1 MSSKKTYLKASV
13 KFLDPSLE
21 GGSLAEIACFY
32 RPLLKLHDGYLT
44 SCFIEKID
52 DGSGAMKLDTP
63 YEVLISLHMRSQ
75 IEEFIGKSIQ
85 EILPAGRDLEIV
97 TTADRIVAKGQVEEI
112 LEIDTDGKPI
122 SD

>member
-1 MSSKKTYLKASV
+1 
-13 KFLDPSLE
+13 
-21 GGSLAEIACFY
+21 
-32 RPLLKLHDGYLT
+32 
-44 SCFIEKID
+44 
-52 DGSGAMKLDTP
+52 MKLDTP